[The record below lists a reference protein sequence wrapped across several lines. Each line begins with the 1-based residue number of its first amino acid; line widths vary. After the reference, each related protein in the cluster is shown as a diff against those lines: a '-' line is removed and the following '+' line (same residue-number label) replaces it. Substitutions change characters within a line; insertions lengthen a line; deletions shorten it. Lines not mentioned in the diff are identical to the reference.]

1 MNRCAPG
8 WSGTATAPSGLA
20 ASLLDSALT
29 IAELLVEQVIE
40 PGLDDDDSADFTKE
54 VTELAMLLRLVSVT
68 GAGRRTASRVSMLA
82 RRIAPIARS
91 SRVADRCVARP
102 SQAGR
107 HLLAHACLHQL
118 GCRDDRFTDFALSLL
133 QASAAHAEERVPY
146 RLLDSGWTRHLL
158 LGDAELAHPALA
170 VSPIG
175 RGVDLIA
182 TPIED
187 AYAFSHALPYATDFG
202 RIPLPDW
209 ADPHWLS
216 EIADALILQSL
227 AEDDLDLLGE
237 LLMAPAL
244 LRLDWSPIQWFGW
257 QVLVTAWQQYG
268 FLPGPGLPAAEP
280 GESSQARISRV
291 LGTVYHTTLVGGL
304 LVATL
309 LRCGYWPPDEP
320 PAGTAA
326 VPSLPPLPSVPA
338 ADRAWHRCWT
348 GLSGQQRSAVVAI
361 PVGIALQQAVAS
373 TDVLGI
379 ASCLRGPWLA
389 QLPGPLVSQS
399 AELLNRLALLVG

>member
-1 MNRCAPG
+1 M
-8 WSGTATAPSGLA
+8 
-20 ASLLDSALT
+20 
-29 IAELLVEQVIE
+29 IE
-40 PGLDDDDSADFTKE
+40 PGLADDDSADFTKE
-54 VTELAMLLRLVSVT
+54 VTELAMLLRLVCGDRCRPPDCRSGEHAGPPDRT
-68 GAGRRTASRVSMLA
+68 DRPLQQGRRPV
-82 RRIAPIARS
+82 RR
-91 SRVADRCVARP
+91 RP

-216 EIADALILQSL
+216 EIADALILKAL

-244 LRLDWSPIQWFGW
+244 LRLDWSPVQWFGW

-309 LRCGYWPPDEP
+309 LRCGYWPPEEP

-348 GLSGQQRSAVVAI
+348 GLTGQQRAGRGCRPGRYCPAPSRRQHRCARHRQLLA
-361 PVGIALQQAVAS
+361 GAVAGS
-373 TDVLGI
+373 ATGPAGQPECGAAQPAGTAGRLTPLG
-379 ASCLRGPWLA
+379 
-389 QLPGPLVSQS
+389 
-399 AELLNRLALLVG
+399 